1 MQFKDLALHP
11 VILKALTEKGYVTP
25 TPIQQKAIP
34 VALQSKDILGC
45 AQTGTGKTAAFS
57 IPILNALHTE
67 QSEKGKGIR
76 ALILTPTRELALQI
90 HENLQAYAKY
100 TQIRSTYVFGGV
112 KQGKQ
117 VAQLRKKPQILVA
130 TPGRLMDLINQKIVR
145 LDAITHFVLDEADR
159 MLDMGFIHD
168 IKKLIKI
175 LPKKRQSLFFSAT
188 LPDNIIAL
196 SKEILFKPEILN
208 TAPVSSTV
216 KIIHQKVYYTNRTS
230 KRSLLTHIIKDRKI
244 EQALVFTRTKYGAD
258 KLCRSLKRDGIQ
270 ALALHGNK
278 SQPQRELALKKFKGK
293 QIQLLV
299 ATDIASRGIDIDALS
314 HVINYDIPETPET
327 YVHRIGRTG
336 RAGKAGESISICEPE
351 HNVFLKDIE
360 RLIKKKIEVIKDHPF
375 PQTDKPMTAAEKK
388 EWNKEKQKRKMEAI
402 NRKRNRN
409 SKSPSKMGR
418 R

>member
-1 MQFKDLALHP
+1 M
-11 VILKALTEKGYVTP
+11 KALTEKGYENP

-34 VALQSKDILGC
+34 VALNRKDILAS

-57 IPILNALHTE
+57 LPILNALHQE
-67 QSEKGKGIR
+67 QAPKGKDIK

-90 HENLQAYAKY
+90 FENVQDYSKY
-100 TQIRSTYVFGGV
+100 TQVRSTYIFGGV

-117 VAQLRKKPQILVA
+117 VARLRQKPQILIA
-130 TPGRLMDLINQKIVR
+130 TPGRLMDLINQKIIR

-168 IKKLIKI
+168 IKKIIKL
-175 LPKKRQSLFFSAT
+175 LPKRRQSLFFSAT
-188 LPDNIIAL
+188 LPDSIISL
-196 SKEILFKPEILN
+196 SKDILYKPEIIK

-230 KRSLLTHIIKDRKI
+230 KRALLSHIIKQKEI

-258 KLCRSLKRDGIQ
+258 KLCKSLKRDGIQ

-278 SQPQRELALKKFKGK
+278 SQPQRQLALSKFKDRK
-293 QIQLLV
+293 IQLLV
-299 ATDIASRGIDIDALS
+299 ATDIASRGIDIDALDY
-314 HVINYDIPETPET
+314 VINYNIPEAPET

-336 RAGKAGESISICEPE
+336 RAGRAGESISISEPE
-351 HNVFLKDIE
+351 ENVYVKDIE
-360 RLIKKKIEVIKDHPF
+360 RLIKKRIEVVKDHPF

-388 EWNKEKQKRKMEAI
+388 AWNKEKQKRKMEAI
-402 NRKRNRN
+402 RARK
-409 SKSPSKMGR
+409 
-418 R
+418 